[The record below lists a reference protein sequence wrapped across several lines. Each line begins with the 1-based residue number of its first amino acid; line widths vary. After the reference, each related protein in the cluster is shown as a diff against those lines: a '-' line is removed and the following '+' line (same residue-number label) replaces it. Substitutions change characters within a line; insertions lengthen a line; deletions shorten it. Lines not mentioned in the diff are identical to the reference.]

1 MGHLVVLVEEPSM
14 EEFLRILLP
23 RMLPEGCGFEVH
35 AFRGKANL
43 LRNLKAR
50 LHGYAR
56 WLPDDWRII
65 VVVDRDNDDCRAL
78 KDELEE
84 AAAAA
89 SLRTR
94 SQAGSGRW
102 QLANRMAI
110 EELEAWYFGDWQ
122 AVRNA
127 YPRVSEGVSRQ
138 ARYRNPDAIRGTWEA
153 FERILQR
160 RGYFATGLR
169 KVEAA
174 RAVAVHIDPDRNRS
188 GSFNA
193 FYAAVLEAV
202 PHGGPGR

>member
-1 MGHLVVLVEEPSM
+1 MIMRYLTVLVEEPSM

-23 RMLPEGCGFEVH
+23 RILPEDCGFEIH
-35 AFRGKANL
+35 SFRDKVNL

-50 LHGYAR
+50 LCGYAR
-56 WLPDDWRII
+56 WLPDDWRVM

-78 KDELEE
+78 KGELEE
-84 AAAAA
+84 AATAAG
-89 SLRTR
+89 LRTR
-94 SQAGSGRW
+94 SQAGRGGW
-102 QLANRMAI
+102 QLANRIAI

-127 YPRVSEGVSRQ
+127 YPRVPEGVSRQ
-138 ARYRNPDAIRGTWEA
+138 ARYRDPDAIRGAWEA

-160 RGYFATGLR
+160 HGYFATGLR

-188 GSFNA
+188 KSFNA
-193 FYAAVLEAV
+193 FRAAVAEIT
-202 PHGGPGR
+202 PPGVL

>member
-1 MGHLVVLVEEPSM
+1 MIMRHLAVLVEEPSM

-23 RMLPEGCGFEVH
+23 RLLPEDYGFEIH
-35 AFRGKANL
+35 SFRGKANL

-50 LHGYAR
+50 LRGYAR
-56 WLPDDWRII
+56 WLPDDWRVI
-65 VVVDRDNDDCRAL
+65 VVVDLDNDDCRAL
-78 KDELEE
+78 KGELEE
-84 AAAAA
+84 AATAAG
-89 SLRTR
+89 LRTR

-102 QLANRMAI
+102 QLANRIAI

-127 YPRVSEGVSRQ
+127 FPRVSEGVSRQ
-138 ARYRNPDAIRGTWEA
+138 ARYRNPDAIRGAWEA

-169 KVEAA
+169 KVKAA

-188 GSFNA
+188 ESFNA
-193 FYAAVLEAV
+193 FRAAVVEAI
-202 PHGGPGR
+202 PHGVP